1 MVQEVTYCWKFPG
14 ETAEISLSELKS
26 LLQQLELELCNSEL
40 YRQIQANLQGL
51 PEDLGH
57 QIHRM
62 VTAIGK
68 AGVRLAMQKLVTK
81 KDPSS
86 PHPSNL
92 QADPG
97 MATTPAIAP
106 ITAAPGSATVTEP
119 SNSAQSTT
127 CVELTSPGLDRQS
140 PETPASPSLV
150 KKPRKRLSKREKV
163 AQAALQ
169 AWETRLQEIGQE
181 ISQLRQTQSLSLHH
195 LHFRTQ
201 IPLYQLAHLEAGNI
215 AKLPEDI
222 YIRGFLRRI
231 GTALGINGIEL
242 ANSLPLPPSAG
253 AVIPTWHPSQKKA
266 PDGFHLHPVHLYV
279 GYAALLAGGVSWL
292 SHQTAF
298 NQSQQPSPANP
309 LPATVSVPASRDD
322 LPGPSRTSTPTSSST
337 QNSTPAAKKSAK
349 QAKALGLASIAPPE
363 TSPAFSRF

>member
-40 YRQIQANLQGL
+40 YRQIQVNLQGL
-51 PEDLGH
+51 PEELGH

-81 KDPSS
+81 KDPGS
-86 PHPSNL
+86 PSQSDL
-92 QADPG
+92 KADPG
-97 MATTPAIAP
+97 VASVAVSGAIGDEPNHSGQSATTVEL
-106 ITAAPGSATVTEP
+106 TAPGS
-119 SNSAQSTT
+119 
-127 CVELTSPGLDRQS
+127 DRQFS
-140 PETPASPSLV
+140 ETPASQPLV
-150 KKPRKRLSKREKV
+150 KKPRKRLSKREKA

-181 ISQLRQTQSLSLHH
+181 IRQLRQAQSLSLHH

-201 IPLYQLAHLEAGNI
+201 IPLYQLAHLEAGHI

-253 AVIPTWHPSQKKA
+253 AVIPTWHPSQKKTA
-266 PDGFHLHPVHLYV
+266 DGFHLHPVHLYV

-298 NQSQQPSPANP
+298 NQSQQPNLADP
-309 LPATVSVPASRDD
+309 LPATVSVPASRDTLTD
-322 LPGPSRTSTPTSSST
+322 QSRTSTPASSST

>member
-1 MVQEVTYCWKFPG
+1 VVQEVTYCWKFPG

-86 PHPSNL
+86 PHGSTL

-97 MATTPAIAP
+97 VATPPAID
-106 ITAAPGSATVTEP
+106 SATVTEP
-119 SNSAQSTT
+119 SSSGQPGTT
-127 CVELTSPGLDRQS
+127 VELTSPGRDRQF
-140 PETPASPSLV
+140 PETSTSKSLV
-150 KKPRKRLSKREKV
+150 KKPRKRLSKREKA

-169 AWETRLQEIGQE
+169 AWESRLQDIGQE
-181 ISQLRQTQSLSLHH
+181 ICQLRQTQSLSLHH

-231 GTALGINGIEL
+231 GTALGIDGIEL

-253 AVIPTWHPSQKKA
+253 AVIPTWHPSQKKT

-298 NQSQQPSPANP
+298 NQSQQPNPTNP
-309 LPATVSVPASRDD
+309 LPATVSVPASRDG
-322 LPGPSRTSTPTSSST
+322 LPGQSRTSTPTSSST
-337 QNSTPAAKKSAK
+337 QNSTPAAKKSTK